1 MLKTMYYKQEAEK
14 IAKECQEDDYDWTYK
29 VVDGVA
35 GRAWI
40 EVYDEDGEFVGYI

>member
-1 MLKTMYYKQEAEK
+1 MPKTMYYKREAEK
-14 IAKECQEDDYDWTYK
+14 IAAQNQEDDPEWEYR
-29 VVDGVA
+29 VVDAIA